1 MPVKRLEHVNIH
13 TANVDR
19 LVEWYDRVLG
29 MKAGW
34 RPPFQFPGAWLYA
47 GDQPAVHV
55 VGLDKQPETSGL
67 RIEHF
72 AFSASGLKE
81 FMGRLEREKQK
92 FDARRVPGTDE
103 VQVNIWDPDGNHIHI
118 DFGPDEA
125 VGVDVPGVTIDVMKT

>member
-19 LVEWYDRVLG
+19 LIEWYDRVLG

-47 GDQPAVHV
+47 SDKPAVHV

-92 FDARRVPGTDE
+92 YDARRVPGTDE

-118 DFGPDEA
+118 DFGPEEA
-125 VGVDVPGVTIDVMKT
+125 AGLEIKGVTIDVMKT